1 MLVLKS
7 YFPIIIG
14 FLPLVNILL
23 LKDIILSE
31 NPYFC
36 RKENIIKQKVN
47 KSLLILFILF
57 GYVFL
62 QLIWWAYHIIELN
75 KLVTNDE
82 TIIHSKTMMIA
93 GEAAVFILL
102 LFVGLYFIRRS
113 ILKELALVHE
123 KKNFSLSVTHELK
136 TPIASTKLFVETLIN
151 RDLPREKE
159 KDILRK
165 VYSDQNRLQQLVEDI
180 LLVSKVDE
188 STVKIRLTKVNVKV
202 FITQVVK
209 NMVGDNPVHIDIN
222 ENLMMEVDEFYFSS
236 VVQNLQSNAVKYSG
250 KESPIIWEAKRK
262 GNKLLIRIKDQGIGI
277 KDQEKL
283 SVFKLFYRSGNEET
297 RKTKGTGIGLYLVAR
312 IIKLHKGRIKALD
325 NKPKGTIIEVEF

>member
-1 MLVLKS
+1 MS
-7 YFPIIIG
+7 
-14 FLPLVNILL
+14 
-23 LKDIILSE
+23 
-31 NPYFC
+31 
-36 RKENIIKQKVN
+36 IIKQKIN

-62 QLIWWAYHIIELN
+62 QLVWWAYHIIDLN
-75 KLVTNDE
+75 KSVTNDE
-82 TIIHSKTMMIA
+82 SVIHSKTMMIA

-102 LFVGLYFIRRS
+102 LFIGLYFIRRS
-113 ILKELALVHE
+113 ILKELALAHE

-188 STVKIRLTKVNVKV
+188 STVKIRLTKVNVKA
-202 FITQVVK
+202 FITQIVN
-209 NMVGDNPVHIDIN
+209 NMVGDNPIQINIDKS
-222 ENLMMEVDEFYFSS
+222 LMMEVDEFYFSS
-236 VVQNLQSNAVKYSG
+236 VIQNLQSNAVKYSG
-250 KESPIIWEAKRK
+250 IESQIVWEAKRK
-262 GNKLLIRIKDQGIGI
+262 GSRLLIRVKDQGQGI
-277 KDQEKL
+277 KDEEKL
-283 SVFKLFYRSGNEET
+283 SIFKLFYRSGDEET

-312 IIKLHKGRIKALD
+312 IIKLHKGKIKALD
-325 NKPKGTIIEVEF
+325 NKPKGAIIEVEL

>member
-1 MLVLKS
+1 MYKT
-7 YFPIIIG
+7 
-14 FLPLVNILL
+14 
-23 LKDIILSE
+23 
-31 NPYFC
+31 
-36 RKENIIKQKVN
+36 NIIKQKIN

-57 GYVFL
+57 SYVFL

-82 TIIHSKTMMIA
+82 SIIHSKTMMIA

-136 TPIASTKLFVETLIN
+136 TPIASSKLFIETLIN

-188 STVKIRLTKVNVKV
+188 STVKIRLSNVNVKSFV
-202 FITQVVK
+202 TQIVT
-209 NMVGDNPVHIDIN
+209 NMVGENPIQFDIDK
-222 ENLMMEVDEFYFSS
+222 NLMMEVDEFYFSS
-236 VVQNLQSNAVKYSG
+236 VVQNLQSNAVKYSDR
-250 KESPIIWEAKRK
+250 ESLIIWEAKRK
-262 GNKLLIRIKDQGIGI
+262 GSKLLIRVKDNGTGI
-277 KDQEKL
+277 KDGEKL

-312 IIKLHKGRIKALD
+312 IIKLHKGKIKALD
-325 NKPKGTIIEVEF
+325 NKPRGTVFEVEL

>member
-1 MLVLKS
+1 MS
-7 YFPIIIG
+7 
-14 FLPLVNILL
+14 
-23 LKDIILSE
+23 
-31 NPYFC
+31 
-36 RKENIIKQKVN
+36 IIKQKIN

-62 QLIWWAYHIIELN
+62 QLVWWAYHIIDLN
-75 KLVTNDE
+75 KSVTNDE
-82 TIIHSKTMMIA
+82 SVIHSKTMMIA

-102 LFVGLYFIRRS
+102 LFIGLYFIRRS
-113 ILKELALVHE
+113 ILKELALAHE

-188 STVKIRLTKVNVKV
+188 STVKIRLTKVNVKA
-202 FITQVVK
+202 FITQIVN
-209 NMVGDNPVHIDIN
+209 NMVGDNPIQINIDKS
-222 ENLMMEVDEFYFSS
+222 LMMEVDEFYFSS
-236 VVQNLQSNAVKYSG
+236 VIQNLQSNAVKYSG
-250 KESPIIWEAKRK
+250 IESQIVWEAKRK
-262 GNKLLIRIKDQGIGI
+262 GSRLLIRVKDQGQGI
-277 KDQEKL
+277 KDEEKL
-283 SVFKLFYRSGNEET
+283 SIFKLFYRSGDEET

-312 IIKLHKGRIKALD
+312 IIKLHKGKIKAID
-325 NKPKGTIIEVEF
+325 NKPKGAIIEVEL

>member
-1 MLVLKS
+1 MS
-7 YFPIIIG
+7 
-14 FLPLVNILL
+14 
-23 LKDIILSE
+23 
-31 NPYFC
+31 
-36 RKENIIKQKVN
+36 IIKQKIN

-62 QLIWWAYHIIELN
+62 QLIWWAYHIIDLN
-75 KLVTNDE
+75 KSVTNDE
-82 TIIHSKTMMIA
+82 SVIHSKTMMIA

-102 LFVGLYFIRRS
+102 LFIGLYFIRRS
-113 ILKELALVHE
+113 ILKELALAHE

-188 STVKIRLTKVNVKV
+188 STVKIRLTKVNVRA
-202 FITQVVK
+202 FITQIVN
-209 NMVGDNPVHIDIN
+209 NMVGNNPIQINIDKS
-222 ENLMMEVDEFYFSS
+222 LMMEVDEFYFSS
-236 VVQNLQSNAVKYSG
+236 VIQNLQSNAVKYSG
-250 KESPIIWEAKRK
+250 IDSPIIWEAKRK
-262 GNKLLIRIKDQGIGI
+262 GSKLLILVKDEGQGI
-277 KDQEKL
+277 KDKEKL
-283 SVFKLFYRSGNEET
+283 SVFKLFYRSGDEET

-312 IIKLHKGRIKALD
+312 IIKLHKGKIKALD
-325 NKPKGTIIEVEF
+325 NKPKGAIIEVEL

>member
-1 MLVLKS
+1 MS
-7 YFPIIIG
+7 
-14 FLPLVNILL
+14 
-23 LKDIILSE
+23 
-31 NPYFC
+31 
-36 RKENIIKQKVN
+36 IIKQKIN

-62 QLIWWAYHIIELN
+62 QLVWWAYHIIDLN
-75 KLVTNDE
+75 KSVTNDE
-82 TIIHSKTMMIA
+82 SVIHSKTMMIA

-102 LFVGLYFIRRS
+102 LFIGLYFIRRS
-113 ILKELALVHE
+113 ILKELALAHE

-188 STVKIRLTKVNVKV
+188 STVKIRLTKVNVRA
-202 FITQVVK
+202 FITQIVN
-209 NMVGDNPVHIDIN
+209 NMVGDNPIQINIDKS
-222 ENLMMEVDEFYFSS
+222 LMMEVDEFYFSS
-236 VVQNLQSNAVKYSG
+236 VIQNLQSNAVKYSG
-250 KESPIIWEAKRK
+250 IESQIVWEAKRK
-262 GNKLLIRIKDQGIGI
+262 GSRLLIRVKDQGQGI
-277 KDQEKL
+277 KDEEKL
-283 SVFKLFYRSGNEET
+283 SIFKLFYRSGDEET

-312 IIKLHKGRIKALD
+312 IIKLHKGKIKAID
-325 NKPKGTIIEVEF
+325 NKPKGAIIEVEL